1 MIVRYTWCLA
11 VLLVLLNACADEPTL
26 PAGNIRPQTHIAV
39 DTVATEQ
46 SSRLQVNWYGDDAD
60 GIVNGYLLSTDRQ
73 TWFFTRR
80 SDSLFSL
87 RIENND
93 TSYLFSVS
101 AVDNSLKQYPV
112 EGARINFNDANSNGY
127 YDNGEEFIS
136 LEGAADL
143 TPATSRYP
151 IRNTQPH
158 VFFGA
163 DSTAIAAKQVH
174 LPDTTFT
181 VATFQFGAY
190 DLDGAETI
198 AYFEYAINDTAS
210 TNWRRIPTS
219 QTFIT
224 LTSDSGLVSNSENA
238 FYLRAVDIGALKS
251 KVLRYPQ
258 PGKTWYVRKP
268 KGNILIIKDHDLP
281 AADNFYQ
288 NSLQTIAS
296 GKFAGKVDVLD
307 LRTGGKTRNI
317 PPFINPMFI
326 ETLKLFKV
334 VIWYSDAG
342 ANYRLA
348 QESLPEFIRSGGHAL
363 YAADLPNPIPSEVQT
378 ALIDFAPVDSVSA
391 FEITSNP
398 LDIKN
403 NSEIVADTSG
413 GTIYSNFIKETGTV
427 NPHALY
433 PKITAKPLYRLP
445 ASTKWTG
452 NPVVAVRSEDRR
464 MIFVGLPLYLLN
476 KSQTAELF
484 LQTVL
489 TGEFGL

>member
-1 MIVRYTWCLA
+1 MIVRSTWCL
-11 VLLVLLNACADEPTL
+11 VIMWMIFSACADEPTA
-26 PAGNIRPQTHIAV
+26 PRANSRPETHIAV

-46 SSRLQVNWYGDDAD
+46 SSRLLLHWYADDAD
-60 GIVNGYLLSTDRQ
+60 GIVNGYLVSMDRK
-73 TWFFTRR
+73 TWFFTRKN
-80 SDSLFSL
+80 DSLFSL

-101 AVDNSLKQYPV
+101 SVDNSLKNYPI
-112 EGARINFNDANSNGY
+112 EGAIVQFADANSNGL
-127 YDNGEEFIS
+127 YDNGEEFLS
-136 LEGAADL
+136 LEGACDL
-143 TPATSRYP
+143 TPATTRFP
-151 IRNTQPH
+151 IRNTQPV
-158 VFFGA
+158 VFFGS
-163 DSTAIAAKQVH
+163 DSTSIAAKQVQ
-174 LPDTTFT
+174 LPDSTFT

-198 AYFEYAINDTAS
+198 AYFEYALNDTAS
-210 TNWRRIPTS
+210 TNWRRISTS

-224 LTSDSGLVSNSENA
+224 LTSDSGLVSNSDNA

-288 NSLQTIAS
+288 NSVQTIAS

-326 ETLKLFKV
+326 ETLKLFKA

-348 QESLPEFIRSGGHAL
+348 QESLPEYIRSGGHAL
-363 YAADLPNPIPSEVQT
+363 YAADLPNPISSEAQT

-433 PKITAKPLYRLP
+433 PKITAKSLYRLP